1 MKRISLMALLLI
13 FLSNNANALV
23 CSRIQYSA
31 LGFTNTK
38 AAESWFP
45 ETLSINDNRFKVS
58 SSNPNQMVY
67 RRQVA
72 AKVRITQ
79 LFILLPNG
87 NLTSLLPKISGYRST
102 GNGRYECNKTS
113 LELKKQLGFE

>member
-1 MKRISLMALLLI
+1 MRRISLMALLFML
-13 FLSNNANALV
+13 LGSNAYALV

-31 LGFTNTK
+31 TGFSTTK

-45 ETLSINDNRFKVS
+45 ETIPINDNRFKVS
-58 SSNPNQMVY
+58 SSNPNQMIY

-72 AKVRITQ
+72 GKVRITQ

-87 NLTSLLPKISGYRST
+87 NLTSLFPKISEYRST
-102 GNGRYECNKTS
+102 GNTRYKCNKTS
-113 LELKKQLGFE
+113 LEMKQQIGLE